1 MNRVILAVVV
11 IAISYTSKASSK
23 LDDHQW
29 LIEFIEKNEIVPI
42 RNEPKLLDAQY
53 ELGQALF
60 FEKLLSTNKDTACST
75 CHLVNSHTS
84 DSLRKAIGAGGHNL
98 GALRLAGKD
107 TEPLDRNTQALFNLD
122 NNEVKNLFW
131 DGRVEVDLQGPI
143 KFLTPLGKHIPLG
156 LENALAAQSLIPIIS
171 NSELKSHTCY
181 LVGREQNYCKKL
193 YESFESVNESI
204 WNLAYL
210 SFIQHRLIGHS
221 DNKDLSSIQKK
232 YRKLFKL
239 AYPNKSNFTA
249 SDLANAL
256 ARYQEIAFATRDTPW
271 DKFLKGSESISDTEA
286 EGARLFYGK
295 YRCNNCHSNTL
306 FSDFDFH
313 SIGIVSHKKDKS
325 IDKGRFEI
333 TGNLKDFLKFRTP
346 SLRNVTLTAPYMH
359 DGSIESLEQAIGKHF
374 TGCALENDYYEVCI
388 ETVFKYKEIIQPN
401 EVLKLIAFLKF
412 LEDKSH
418 IIDDDIV
425 PFTVPSG
432 LGIDDLIPAS
442 ANKIK

>member
-1 MNRVILAVVV
+1 MNKIILAVVV
-11 IAISYTSKASSK
+11 ISIFYTSRASSK

-29 LIEFIEKNEIVPI
+29 LLEFIEKNEIVPI

-53 ELGQALF
+53 NLGQALF

-75 CHLVNSHTS
+75 CHLVNNHTS

-98 GALRLAGKD
+98 GALRLADEG
-107 TEPLDRNTQALFNLD
+107 TESLDRNTQALFNLD
-122 NNEVKNLFW
+122 NNEVKKLFW
-131 DGRVEVDLQGPI
+131 DGRVEVDLQGSI

-171 NSELKSHTCY
+171 NSELKSYKCH
-181 LVGREQNYCKKL
+181 LVGKEQDYCKKL
-193 YESFESVNESI
+193 YENFENVNESI

-221 DNKDLSSIQKK
+221 DNQDLSSIQKE
-232 YRKLFKL
+232 YRKLFKS

-256 ARYQEIAFATRDTPW
+256 ARYQEIAFATRKTPW
-271 DKFLKGSESISDTEA
+271 DEFLKGSGTILDTEA
-286 EGARLFYGK
+286 EGARLFFEK
-295 YRCNNCHSNTL
+295 YKCNNCHSNTL

-313 SIGIVSHKKDKS
+313 SIGIVSLKKDKS
-325 IDKGRFEI
+325 IDKGRFEV
-333 TGNLKDFLKFRTP
+333 TDNLKDFLKFRTP

-359 DGSIESLEQAIGKHF
+359 DGSIESLEQAIKQHF
-374 TGCALENDYYEVCI
+374 TGCTLESDYYEVCKG
-388 ETVFKYKEIIQPN
+388 TVFKYTEMIQPN
-401 EVLKLIAFLKF
+401 EILKLVEFLKF

-418 IIDDDIV
+418 IVEDVI
-425 PFTVPSG
+425 PSTVPSG
-432 LGIDDLIPAS
+432 LKIDDLIPTGA
-442 ANKIK
+442 IEE